1 MDYNIFYPIVTQNL
15 LPVSKR
21 KTGFLALFDIL
32 FHDTIAKWQSVWANN
47 YLRGTD
53 ISNAWVIG
61 STYNY
66 NDIVVGADNQVY
78 QSLVASNTNHNPTT
92 TTGYWW
98 LVETNF
104 VGVYERIAYNAQILT
119 FEYALN
125 KWFRTTF
132 RQPPSLPDI
141 YIVNNTI
148 TPNVFVVG
156 GLESNSSTSY
166 YYNFLNYQYVIDNMQ
181 VWASGTIYAA
191 NDIVVGSNGSVYQS
205 IAGSNLNHN
214 PTSTTGYW
222 NFIRTSYFTQYNFTI
237 WIPVAVWTA
246 LGSNA
251 TDRNNKV
258 RSFADKYNVIGN
270 QYNITTYP

>member
-21 KTGFLALFDIL
+21 KTGFLALFDSL
-32 FHDTIAKWQSVWANN
+32 FHQTISLWQNIWANE
-47 YLRGTD
+47 YLRGID
-53 ISNAWVIG
+53 ISNAWNSG
-61 STYNY
+61 STYNV
-66 NDIVVGADNQVY
+66 NDIVIGADNQVY
-78 QSLVASNTNHNPTT
+78 QSLVASNTNKNPVS

-98 LVETNF
+98 LIETNF
-104 VGVYERIAYNAQILT
+104 IGVYERCAYNAQILT

-132 RQPPSLPDI
+132 RQPTGVPDI

-156 GLESNSSTSY
+156 GSESNSSQSY
-166 YYNFLNYQYVIDNMQ
+166 YYNFLNYQYVIN
-181 VWASGTIYAA
+181 
-191 NDIVVGSNGSVYQS
+191 
-205 IAGSNLNHN
+205 
-214 PTSTTGYW
+214 
-222 NFIRTSYFTQYNFTI
+222 SYTFTQYNFTI
-237 WIPVAVWTA
+237 FIPVAVWTA

-270 QYNITTYP
+270 IYNIQTY

>member
-1 MDYNIFYPIVTQNL
+1 MDYNINFPVTTQNL
-15 LPVSKR
+15 LPVNKR
-21 KTGFLALFDIL
+21 KPTYLALFDSL
-32 FHDTIAKWQSVWANN
+32 FNQTIALWNTIWANN
-47 YLRGTD
+47 YLKGTN
-53 ISNAWVIG
+53 ITNAWNSG
-61 STYNY
+61 STYNV
-66 NDIVVGADNQVY
+66 NDIVVGKDNQVY
-78 QSLVASNTNHNPTT
+78 QSLVASNIGNDPTT

-98 LVETNF
+98 LIENNF
-104 VGVYERIAYNAQILT
+104 VGVYERCAYNAQILT

-132 RQPPSLPDI
+132 RQPTALSDI
-141 YIVNNTI
+141 YIVNNQI
-148 TPNVFVVG
+148 TPNIFIWG
-156 GLESNSSTSY
+156 GAKPSIFY
-166 YYNFLNYQYVIDNMQ
+166 YFNFQCSQPIINNMQ
-181 VWASGTIYAA
+181 VWSSATTYAA

-205 IAGSNLNHN
+205 IAGSNINHD

-222 NFIRTSYFTQYNFTI
+222 KFVRTSYFIQYNYTI
-237 WIPVAVWTA
+237 FIPTAVWTA

>member
-1 MDYNIFYPIVTQNL
+1 MDYNINFNTVTKNL

-21 KTGFLALFDIL
+21 KTIFQALFDVL
-32 FHDTIAKWQSVWANN
+32 FANTIQSWNFIWANN
-47 YLRGTD
+47 YLLGTD
-53 ISNAWVIG
+53 ISNAWNSG
-61 STYNY
+61 STYNA

-78 QSLVASNTNHNPTT
+78 QSLVASNTNHNPVS

-132 RQPPSLPDI
+132 RQPTGVPDI
-141 YIVNNTI
+141 YIVNNAV
-148 TPNVFVVG
+148 TPHVFVVG
-156 GLESNSSTSY
+156 ASHTNSAQTY
-166 YYNFLNYQYVIDNMQ
+166 YYDFANFQYVIN
-181 VWASGTIYAA
+181 AYSF
-191 NDIVVGSNGSVYQS
+191 S
-205 IAGSNLNHN
+205 
-214 PTSTTGYW
+214 
-222 NFIRTSYFTQYNFTI
+222 QYDFTI
-237 WIPVAVWTA
+237 FIPVAVWTA

-270 QYNITTYP
+270 QYNITTY

>member
-21 KTGFLALFDIL
+21 KTGFLALFDSL
-32 FHDTIAKWQSVWANN
+32 FHQTLSVWQNIWAND
-47 YLRGTD
+47 YLRGVD
-53 ISNAWVIG
+53 ISNAWNSS
-61 STYNY
+61 STYNQF
-66 NDIVVGADNQVY
+66 NVVVGADNQVY
-78 QSLVASNTNHNPTT
+78 QSLVDSNTNNNPTS

-98 LVETNF
+98 LIETNF
-104 VGVYERIAYNAQILT
+104 VGVYERCAYNAQILT

-132 RQPPSLPDI
+132 RQPPSLSDI
-141 YIVNNTI
+141 YIVNNII
-148 TPNVFVVG
+148 TPTVFIVG

-166 YYNFLNYQYVIDNMQ
+166 FYNFLNYQYVID
-181 VWASGTIYAA
+181 
-191 NDIVVGSNGSVYQS
+191 
-205 IAGSNLNHN
+205 
-214 PTSTTGYW
+214 
-222 NFIRTSYFTQYNFTI
+222 SYTFTQYKFTI

-270 QYNITTYP
+270 IYNIQTY

>member
-1 MDYNIFYPIVTQNL
+1 MDYNINYPTVTKNL
-15 LPVSKR
+15 LPVRKR
-21 KTGFLALFDIL
+21 KTNFLALFDSL
-32 FHDTIAKWQSVWANN
+32 FHNTIALWNTIWATN

-53 ISNAWVIG
+53 ISNAWASG
-61 STYNY
+61 STYNL

-98 LVETNF
+98 LIETNF

-148 TPNVFVVG
+148 TPNCFVWGGAKPSVF
-156 GLESNSSTSY
+156 Y
-166 YYNFLNYQYVIDNMQ
+166 YFNFLCSSPIINNMQ
-181 VWASGTIYAA
+181 TWASGTTYAA

-214 PTSTTGYW
+214 PISTTGYW
-222 NFIRTSYFTQYNFTI
+222 TFIRTSYLIQYNYTI
-237 WIPVAVWTA
+237 YIPTAVWTA

-270 QYNITTYP
+270 QYNITTY

>member
-1 MDYNIFYPIVTQNL
+1 MDYNINFNTVTKNL
-15 LPVSKR
+15 LPVTKR
-21 KTGFLALFDIL
+21 KTTFQALFDVL
-32 FHDTIAKWQSVWANN
+32 FANTIQSWNFIWANN
-47 YLRGTD
+47 YLLGTD
-53 ISNAWVIG
+53 ISNAWNSG
-61 STYNY
+61 STYNA
-66 NDIVVGADNQVY
+66 NDIVVSADNQVY
-78 QSLVASNTNHNPTT
+78 QSLVAANTNHNPTT

-132 RQPPSLPDI
+132 RQPTGVPDI
-141 YIVNNTI
+141 YIVNNQI
-148 TPNVFVVG
+148 TPNCFVWG
-156 GLESNSSTSY
+156 GSKPSIFY
-166 YYNFLNYQYVIDNMQ
+166 YYNFQCSQPIINNMQ
-181 VWASGTIYAA
+181 TWASGTTYAA

-214 PTSTTGYW
+214 PISTTGYW
-222 NFIRTSYFTQYNFTI
+222 TFIRTSYLIQYNYTI
-237 WIPVAVWTA
+237 YIPTAVWTA

-270 QYNITTYP
+270 QYNITTY